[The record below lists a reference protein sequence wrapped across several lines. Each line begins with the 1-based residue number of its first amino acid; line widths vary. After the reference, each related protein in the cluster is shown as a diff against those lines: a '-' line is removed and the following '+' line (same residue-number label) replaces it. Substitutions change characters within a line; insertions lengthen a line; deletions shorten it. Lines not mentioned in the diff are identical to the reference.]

1 MKVLK
6 TNDIWYGMTYKE
18 DVGAVRESFRKML
31 EDGVY
36 KACLFRGKG
45 KLWIA
50 LEFKQFLW
58 NSV

>member
-18 DVGAVRESFRKML
+18 DVGESFRKML

-36 KACLFRGKG
+36 KAELFEN
-45 KLWIA
+45 L
-50 LEFKQFLW
+50 
-58 NSV
+58 

>member
-36 KACLFRGKG
+36 KAELFENLCYTGELPHFG
-45 KLWIA
+45 AAA
-50 LEFKQFLW
+50 LLI
-58 NSV
+58 

>member
-1 MKVLK
+1 MKVLI

-36 KACLFRGKG
+36 KAELFEN
-45 KLWIA
+45 L
-50 LEFKQFLW
+50 
-58 NSV
+58 

>member
-18 DVGAVRESFRKML
+18 DFGAVRESFRKML

-36 KACLFRGKG
+36 KAELFEN
-45 KLWIA
+45 L
-50 LEFKQFLW
+50 
-58 NSV
+58 